1 MKDLKW
7 GIYML
12 SKIVIQN
19 YRAFRNFKLDF
30 DPKMNIL
37 VGDNDAGKSTI
48 LEAISLALT
57 GRLRGRLLAQDLSPY
72 LFHKEAADEYI
83 AALQDDRETRPP
95 EIIIDLFLDSKT
107 APAEL
112 MGTNN
117 LLRINEP
124 GVRIR
129 VALNPDYEPEYK
141 EFIKD
146 PNQVRLIPTEYYKV
160 DWLAF
165 SGNGITFR
173 SIPATASL
181 IDASN
186 IHLQSGVDY
195 YLNGII
201 NSHLAPDERV
211 KLTRAYRSL
220 RENFA
225 ADDSIV
231 KINEKLRG
239 APSDVSD
246 RELTLGIDVSQ
257 KSSWESSI
265 VPHLDELPF
274 QYVGKGEQ
282 STLKILLALNK
293 KVEDAHIVLVE
304 EPENHLS
311 FSNLGKLVK
320 KISDKCEG
328 KQVFI
333 TTHSSYVLNKLG
345 LEKLVLLSATEGFRL
360 DSLPVDTQDYFRKLS
375 GYDTLR
381 LVLARRSILV
391 EGPSDELIVQR
402 AYKDIHGCLP
412 IEDGVD
418 VISVRGLA
426 FRRFLDIASLT
437 GNVVAV
443 VRDNDG
449 TEAAEVQRKYA
460 AHTAFPNISVH
471 VGQDKAYKTLEPQ
484 LLKAN
489 GLAAMNTILGENF
502 TSEADLLEHMEDRK
516 TTCALTIF
524 SSDQT
529 INMPEYIRDAVA

>member
-1 MKDLKW
+1 
-7 GIYML
+7 ML

-19 YRAFRNFKLDF
+19 YRTFRKFKLDF

-72 LFHKEAADEYI
+72 LFHKDAAAEYI
-83 AALQDDRETRPP
+83 AALREGREARPP
-95 EIIIDLFLDSKT
+95 EIIIDLFLDGKT

-117 LLRINEP
+117 LIKANEP

-129 VALNPDYEPEYK
+129 VSLNPDYEPEYK
-141 EFIKD
+141 EFVKD
-146 PNQVRLIPTEYYKV
+146 PTQVRLVPTEYYKV

-181 IDASN
+181 IDAAN

-201 NSHLAPDERV
+201 SSHLAPGERV
-211 KLTRAYRSL
+211 ELARAYRSL

-225 ADDSIV
+225 EDDSII

-239 APSDVSD
+239 APREVSD
-246 RELTLGIDVSQ
+246 RELTLSIDVSQ

-265 VPHLDELPF
+265 IPHLDDLPY

-293 KVEDAHIVLVE
+293 KVEEAHVVLVE

-311 FSNLGKLVK
+311 FPNLGKLVK
-320 KISDKCEG
+320 KISDKCEN

-345 LEKLVLLSATEGFRL
+345 LEKLVLLSATEGMRL
-360 DSLPVDTQDYFRKLS
+360 DSLPADTQNCFRKLS

-381 LVLARRSILV
+381 VVLAKRSLLV
-391 EGPSDELIVQR
+391 EGPSDELVVQR
-402 AYKDIHGCLP
+402 AYKDAHGVLP
-412 IEDGVD
+412 AEDGVD
-418 VISVRGLA
+418 VINVRGLS
-426 FRRFLDIASLT
+426 FKRFLDIASLLT
-437 GNVVAV
+437 QNRVAV
-443 VRDNDG
+443 ITDNDG
-449 TEAAEVQRKYA
+449 KDASVVKQGFSAYA
-460 AHTAFPNISVH
+460 AFTNISVH
-471 VGQDKAYKTLEPQ
+471 VGEDATFKTLEPQ
-484 LLKAN
+484 LFKAN
-489 GLAAMNTILGENF
+489 GLAAMNAVLGQNF
-502 TSEADLLEHMEDRK
+502 TTEDDLLKYMKNNK
-516 TTCALTIF
+516 TTCALAIF
-524 SSDQT
+524 ESDQT

>member
-1 MKDLKW
+1 M
-7 GIYML
+7 I

-19 YRAFRNFKLDF
+19 YRTFRNFKLDF

-72 LFHKEAADEYI
+72 LFHKDAADEYI
-83 AALQDDRETRPP
+83 AALREGREARPP

-112 MGTNN
+112 SGTNN
-117 LLRINEP
+117 LLKANEP

-141 EFIKD
+141 EFIAN
-146 PNQVRLIPTEYYKV
+146 PAQVRLVPTEYYKV

-181 IDASN
+181 IDAAN

-195 YLNGII
+195 YMKHII
-201 NSHLAPDERV
+201 DSYLKADGRV
-211 KLTRAYRSL
+211 KLTRAYRNL
-220 RENFA
+220 RETFA
-225 ADDSIV
+225 EDEAIV
-231 KINEKLRG
+231 KINEALRG

-246 RELTLGIDVSQ
+246 RELTLNIDVSQ
-257 KSSWESSI
+257 KTSWESGI

-274 QYVGKGEQ
+274 QFVGKGEQ

-293 KVEDAHIVLVE
+293 KVEDAHVVLVE

-311 FSNLGKLVK
+311 FPNLGKLVK
-320 KISDKCEG
+320 RISDKCED

-345 LEKLVLLSATEGFRL
+345 LEKLVLLSSSKGIRL
-360 DSLPVDTQDYFRKLS
+360 DSLPADTQNYFRKLS

-381 LVLARRSILV
+381 VVLAKRSLLV
-391 EGPSDELIVQR
+391 EGPSDELVVQR
-402 AYKDIHGCLP
+402 AYKDVHGSLP
-412 IEDGVD
+412 AEDGVD
-418 VISVRGLA
+418 VINVRGLS
-426 FRRFLDIASLT
+426 FKRFLDIASLLT
-437 GNVVAV
+437 QNRVAV
-443 VRDNDG
+443 ITDNDG
-449 TEAAEVQRKYA
+449 RDANVVKQGFSAYA
-460 AHTAFPNISVH
+460 AFTNISIH
-471 VGQDKAYKTLEPQ
+471 VGEDANVKTLEPQ
-484 LLKAN
+484 LFKAN
-489 GLAAMNTILGENF
+489 DLATMNAVLGQSF
-502 TSEADLLEHMEDRK
+502 TTEDDLLKYMKNNK
-516 TTCALTIF
+516 TTCALAIF
-524 SSDQT
+524 ESDQT